1 MLKICELSKVY
12 GRTAVLRGL
21 NLELEKG
28 TYCLFGPNGSGKTT
42 LLKTIAGFEK
52 PTCGRIFFEG
62 KEITGLP
69 AEKIVKMGIAMAF
82 QIPRVFW
89 NLSVEK
95 NLFLASK
102 DKKEAREIAKIF
114 MLDKEIEVEAKRL
127 SQGKLKILQVAM
139 AFATKAKLFLLDEPF
154 SGLDAENVKAMVE
167 ILRDLKGKKA
177 MIITSHRPKLLRGI
191 ADKFFELR
199 GGKIAGSYEN
209 PF

>member
-1 MLKICELSKVY
+1 MLRICDLSKVY
-12 GRTAVLRGL
+12 GRTIVLRGL
-21 NLELEKG
+21 NLDLKEG

-52 PTCGRIFFEG
+52 PTSGRIFFEG
-62 KEITGLP
+62 REITCYP
-69 AEKIVKMGIAMAF
+69 AEKIAKMGIIMAF

-102 DKKEAREIAKIF
+102 NKKEAREVANLF
-114 MLDKEIEVEAKRL
+114 MLGEEIELEVKKL
-127 SQGKLKILQVAM
+127 SQGKLKLLQVAM
-139 AFATKAKLFLLDEPF
+139 AFATKAKLLLLDEPF
-154 SGLDAENVKAMVE
+154 AGLDAENVRAMLE
-167 ILRDLKGKKA
+167 ILRELKGRRS
-177 MIITSHRPKLLRGI
+177 MIITSHRPKLLHGI